1 MGKDMQKQRAV
12 RERLDSPE
20 ASAITISNLVGISS
34 TNLALSLLEQS
45 DDCVK
50 LLSVEGRLEY
60 MNCAGLKAMQI
71 DKPSDVL
78 GNIWWEMWPPETQQW
93 VKDSFH
99 HALAGSTIVFKAICP
114 TARGAHR
121 RWSVKL
127 KPLISSPGTVV
138 SVLCSSRDITPK

>member
-1 MGKDMQKQRAV
+1 MAEDIETKGTQQ
-12 RERLDSPE
+12 ERLHSPE
-20 ASAITISNLVGISS
+20 ASAISVSNSVGISS

-60 MNCAGLKAMQI
+60 MNCAGIRSMQI

-78 GNIWWEMWPPETQQW
+78 GNIWWEMWPPETRKW
-93 VKDSFH
+93 VRDAFH
-99 HALAGSTIVFKAICP
+99 QALAGSTIVFKAICP

-121 RWSVKL
+121 RWSVNL
-127 KPLISSPGTVV
+127 KPLVTTSGGIV
-138 SVLCSSRDITPK
+138 SVLCTSRDITPK